1 MNKVATLKIQ
11 KKSGIKSIKI
21 SQENICKIFLKILQ
35 DFERSDHTQKHQNP
49 TVLSGAEKE
58 QKRAVALVM

>member
-1 MNKVATLKIQ
+1 MIINAPYTPSNLR
-11 KKSGIKSIKI
+11 GGG
-21 SQENICKIFLKILQ
+21 NYH
-35 DFERSDHTQKHQNP
+35 SDHTQKNQNP